1 MIKLL
6 YILLWVLVSAILG
19 ILIWLLH
26 IGGTTVVLSIII
38 GLQLLV
44 CIYYKGQYG
53 ASVQTEKRLSDLL
66 SEAREMIGH
75 LAKTLEI
82 VTKEELDKK

>member
-19 ILIWLLH
+19 LLIWLLH

-38 GLQLLV
+38 GFLLLV
-44 CIYYKGQYG
+44 GIYYKGQYK
-53 ASVQTEKRLSDLL
+53 ASVQTEKRLSELL

-75 LAKTLEI
+75 LTKTIEI
-82 VTKEELDKK
+82 VTKEKL